1 MLLQVVEGT
10 RGRDGG
16 REARRLLGRGGRSG
30 PAAAVRVVSGRPPM
44 VTAALVPDGRRG
56 VVHLSHPGRL
66 MASLVMVVQQQ
77 LLLLL
82 LLPAHIA
89 IVRRSLLLAA

>member
-1 MLLQVVEGT
+1 
-10 RGRDGG
+10 
-16 REARRLLGRGGRSG
+16 
-30 PAAAVRVVSGRPPM
+30 M

-56 VVHLSHPGRL
+56 VVYLSHPGRL